1 MSLPGEFISAIEL
14 AQEAGS
20 IIMDVYESH
29 NLEVTYKADD
39 SPLTRADMLSHHFLV
54 SGLEKLGYP
63 VISEEGDPEL
73 YNKRLDWP
81 RYWLV
86 DPLDGTKEFVKRNGE
101 FTVNIALIENNK
113 PVWGI
118 IYAPVLLSLYAGIVG
133 KGAWIWEHTQLNCFK
148 STDFIQSGELLPLR
162 SKNKS
167 LIIIG
172 SISYL
177 SDSTKKFIKGL
188 ERLKSKI
195 EFISAGS
202 SLKFCRI
209 ATGDADIY
217 PRMDSIMEWDI
228 AAGQAIVLAAGGIMV
243 KWPEQTEIE
252 FTSSDMRSPCFVAI
266 APGRDG
272 FRLFKEL

>member
-1 MSLPGEFISAIEL
+1 MSFPGEFISAIEL
-14 AQEAGS
+14 ALEAGS

-39 SPLTRADMLSHHFLV
+39 SPLTRADMLSHNLLV
-54 SGLEKLGYP
+54 NGLEKIGYP

-133 KGAWIWEHTQLNCFK
+133 RGAWIWEHAQLNCFK
-148 STDFIQSGELLPLR
+148 NTDFIQRRQLLPLR

-167 LIIIG
+167 LIVIG
-172 SISYL
+172 SKSYL
-177 SDSTKKFIKGL
+177 SDSTKKFIKRL
-188 ERLKSKI
+188 ERLEGNL

-202 SLKFCRI
+202 SLKFCSI
-209 ATGDADIY
+209 ATGEADIY

-228 AAGQAIVLAAGGIMV
+228 GAGEAIVLAAGGIMV

-252 FTSSDMRSPCFVAI
+252 FTASDMRSPCFVAV

-272 FRLFKEL
+272 SRLFKEL